1 MDEEGPAVENVL
13 ARIEKGGG
21 PSTTRLERNVGAEID
36 VDEAKDRRLGIE
48 FLVYARHDGK
58 AARRAERS
66 GAAFDGGVLKG
77 RSPRHGTRQALQN
90 TLLISCNWRSGV
102 QLQQG
107 EYAVGDG
114 ERIEAGAK
122 DGEDVFLRAAY

>member
-1 MDEEGPAVENVL
+1 M
-13 ARIEKGGG
+13 
-21 PSTTRLERNVGAEID
+21 TRLEQNVRVESG
-36 VDEAKDRRLGIE
+36 VDEAKDRRFCIGL
-48 FLVYARHDGK
+48 LVYARHDGK

-77 RSPRHGTRQALQN
+77 RSPRHGTRQAIED

-107 EYAVGDG
+107 KYAVGDG

-122 DGEDVFLRAAY
+122 DGEDAFLRAAY